1 MLLWL
6 ALSTW
11 LPGSTPTVVI
21 SMVELFTAFS
31 LGLGLVEE
39 MVVEAVVAVAVV
51 AMVAVVF
58 EEVLEEGL
66 EGEVVEV
73 MEVGV
78 WSVLVSRARVTW
90 FATVE
95 GVGVAEVEEEVE
107 EEVVAGVAGSEGA
120 ASLSLAALAATYRA
134 RRAAS
139 RRRSAG
145 ARRRAPPGGPGGWW
159 WSWWCCWSWGPGPAP
174 APRPG
179 APGRRWVGGP
189 RPRLIWALTCPPL
202 VSRDREASPPAPHT
216 LVKVL

>member
-1 MLLWL
+1 M
-6 ALSTW
+6 
-11 LPGSTPTVVI
+11 
-21 SMVELFTAFS
+21 
-31 LGLGLVEE
+31 
-39 MVVEAVVAVAVV
+39 VAVEGV

-58 EEVLEEGL
+58 EEGLEEGL

-95 GVGVAEVEEEVE
+95 GVCVAEVEEVEEEVE
-107 EEVVAGVAGSEGA
+107 EEVAAGVAGSEGA

-145 ARRRAPPGGPGGWW
+145 ARRRRAPPGGPGGWW
-159 WSWWCCWSWGPGPAP
+159 WSWWCCWSWGPVPAP

-189 RPRLIWALTCPPL
+189 RPRLSWALTCPPL